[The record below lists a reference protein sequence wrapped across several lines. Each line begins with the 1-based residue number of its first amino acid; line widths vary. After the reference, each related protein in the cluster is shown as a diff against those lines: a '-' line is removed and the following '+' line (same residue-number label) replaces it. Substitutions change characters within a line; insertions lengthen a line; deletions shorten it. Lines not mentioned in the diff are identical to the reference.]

1 MKMQTCALSANGT
14 ASASDRRISGSV
26 TTTKSQSCMLHA
38 EGAQSAHSSSS
49 FTTSSG
55 TGRSV
60 HRRIVRR
67 PRIARDTSIGG
78 AAATTAAPLV
88 GAATRPVASSA
99 SAVGAVMSL
108 CKVTTGVR
116 RRGGD
121 APWRRGRFRIPA
133 GGGYLVTR
141 YRRRLGTLPINYP
154 ALVERVNAN
163 LLDNAVRYSV
173 PGGRVEIST
182 RVEGDKA
189 IVSIANTGPVI
200 PPEQV
205 HRLFDPF
212 QRLDRTRVD
221 DRHALG
227 LSIVR
232 AG

>member
-1 MKMQTCALSANGT
+1 
-14 ASASDRRISGSV
+14 
-26 TTTKSQSCMLHA
+26 
-38 EGAQSAHSSSS
+38 
-49 FTTSSG
+49 
-55 TGRSV
+55 
-60 HRRIVRR
+60 
-67 PRIARDTSIGG
+67 
-78 AAATTAAPLV
+78 
-88 GAATRPVASSA
+88 
-99 SAVGAVMSL
+99 MSL

-121 APWRRGRFRIPA
+121 APWRRVRFRIPA

-154 ALVERVNAN
+154 ALVERLIAN
-163 LLDNAVRYSV
+163 LLDNAVRYNV

-221 DRHALG
+221 DRHGLG
-227 LSIVR
+227 PSIVR
-232 AG
+232 ASAVAHDATRTANRGRRAQGAG